1 MKEPLIKDYNSKGR
15 TGYTLPELDI
25 PEKEVDDI
33 IKNKYLR
40 SEEPDLPEVSEVD
53 VVRHYTSL
61 SEMNY
66 GVDSGIYPLGSCT
79 MKYNPKINEDI
90 ARLNKLNQLHPYQSE
105 KDVQGSLDI
114 LFNLKKYLAEISGM
128 DNVTLQPASG
138 AHGELTGLLIIKK
151 YFEDKNEERKKVI
164 VPDSA
169 HGTNPASAVMAGFD
183 VVEIESNEKGM
194 VDVDI
199 LREEVDDNTAAL
211 MLTNPNTLGIFEK
224 DISQIADIV
233 HEAGGLLYYDGANM
247 NAILGYARP
256 GDMNFDV
263 MHFNLHKTFSTP
275 HGGGGPGSGPVGV
288 KNFLEQFL
296 PTPVLKENDGEFF
309 WDRNRPKS
317 IGKIHAFHGNY
328 GVMIRAFSYIRALG
342 KEGLKKTTENAV
354 LNANYMK
361 TKLRDDFELPY
372 DESSLHEFVLSGS
385 KQKHKGVST
394 ENIAKRLLDYGQYAP
409 TIYFP
414 LVVKEALMIE
424 PTETE
429 NLDTLNRFV
438 KTMKKIA
445 EEVENNPELVK
456 NAPHK
461 TIVKKL
467 DEAKAARHPDL
478 KW

>member
-1 MKEPLIKDYNSKGR
+1 MKEPLIRDYSSEGR
-15 TGYTLPELDI
+15 TGYTLPDLDV
-25 PEKEVDDI
+25 PEKEVNDI
-33 IKNKYLR
+33 ITDDYLR
-40 SEEPDLPEVSEVD
+40 KQEPDLPEVSEVD

-90 ARLNKLNQLHPYQSE
+90 ARLSKLTQLHPYQSE
-105 KDVQGSLDI
+105 KNLQGSLDI
-114 LFNLKKYLAEISGM
+114 LFNLKNYLSEISGM
-128 DNVTLQPASG
+128 DTVTLQPASG
-138 AHGELTGLLIIKK
+138 AHGELTGLLIIRK
-151 YFEDKNEERKKVI
+151 YFEDKNENRKKVI

-183 VVEIESNEKGM
+183 VVEIESNEEGM
-194 VDVDI
+194 VDVEI
-199 LREEVDDNTAAL
+199 LRKEIDDDTAAL

-224 DISQIADIV
+224 DISEIAKIV
-233 HEAGGLLYYDGANM
+233 HDAGGLLYYDGANM

-256 GDMNFDV
+256 GDMDFDV

-288 KNFLEQFL
+288 KEFLEPFL
-296 PTPVLKENDGEFF
+296 PTPVLKENDGEFY
-309 WDRNRPKS
+309 WDRDRPKS
-317 IGKIHAFHGNY
+317 IGKIHAFYGNY
-328 GVMIRAFSYIRALG
+328 GVMVRAFSYIRALG
-342 KEGLKKTTENAV
+342 KKGLEKTTENAV

-361 TKLRDDFELPY
+361 NKLRDDFELPY
-372 DESSLHEFVLSGS
+372 EESSLHEFVLSGS
-385 KQKHKGVST
+385 KQKQKGAST

-429 NLDTLNRFV
+429 NIDTLNRFIR
-438 KTMKKIA
+438 TMKKIA
-445 EEVENNPELVK
+445 VEVENDPELVK
-456 NAPHK
+456 NAPHN
-461 TIVKKL
+461 TVVRKL

>member
-1 MKEPLIKDYNSKGR
+1 MKEPLIKDYSSEGR
-15 TGYTLPELDI
+15 TGYTLPELDV
-25 PEKEVDDI
+25 PEKEVDDLI
-33 IKNKYLR
+33 TGDYLR
-40 SEEPDLPEVSEVD
+40 KQEPDLPEVSEVD

-90 ARLNKLNQLHPYQSE
+90 ARLSKLTQLHPYQSE
-105 KDVQGSLDI
+105 KDLQGSLDI
-114 LFNLKKYLAEISGM
+114 LFNLKIYLSEISGM
-128 DNVTLQPASG
+128 DTVTLQPASG
-138 AHGELTGLLIIKK
+138 AHGELTGLLIIRK
-151 YFEDKNEERKKVI
+151 YFEDKNENRKKVI

-183 VVEIESNEKGM
+183 VVEIESNEEGM
-194 VDVDI
+194 VDVEI
-199 LREEVDDNTAAL
+199 LKEEVDEDTAAL

-224 DISQIADIV
+224 DISEIANVV
-233 HEAGGLLYYDGANM
+233 HDAGGLLYYDGANM

-256 GDMNFDV
+256 GDMDFDV

-288 KNFLEQFL
+288 KEFLEPFL
-296 PTPVLKENDGEFF
+296 PTPVLKENDGEFY
-309 WDRNRPKS
+309 WDRDRPKS
-317 IGKIHAFHGNY
+317 IGKIHAFYGNY
-328 GVMIRAFSYIRALG
+328 GVMVRAFSYIRALG

-361 TKLRDDFELPY
+361 KKLREDFELPY

-385 KQKHKGVST
+385 KQKQKGAST

-429 NLDTLNRFV
+429 NIDTLNRFIR
-438 KTMKKIA
+438 TMKKIA
-445 EEVENNPELVK
+445 EEVENDPELVK
-456 NAPHK
+456 NAPHN
-461 TIVKKL
+461 TVVRKL